1 MPDLS
6 TSELNS
12 RMQQLDEQLVACL
25 ESFFVDTGV
34 AIDAVVIDYNE
45 KGYGVTLGL
54 AFPEQ

>member
-6 TSELNS
+6 TSELTS

-25 ESFFVDTGV
+25 ESFLVDTGV

-45 KGYGVTLGL
+45 EGYGVTLGL